1 MPANRLKWM
10 LVALVAVAAFSAAPA
25 WAQNSA
31 TPPAAEAESFFQL
44 VVRGAEAPGTVI
56 GVLSLI
62 SLTLIIQHFWT
73 IRRDTMVPA
82 DEVETI
88 RQMIERR
95 QFKEILDYLKG
106 RTSMFADVLTM
117 SLRHGRHGFDA
128 MHEAAEERSGAWSAR
143 LFRRVEYLNII
154 GNLGPLLGLLGTV
167 LGMIEAFSRM
177 KAQHGAY
184 KPEDLAGGIGLA
196 LVNTF
201 LGLIVAIV
209 SLAFFGIC
217 RNRVDAMTVTAHA
230 AVLDVLEYF
239 RPAPQQNPA
248 AVLNAPPVTPG
259 TGAAGYRPPPVA
271 SAPPIGAVPL
281 ATPQRGPVTG

>member
-1 MPANRLKWM
+1 MVFLIAAAAI
-10 LVALVAVAAFSAAPA
+10 ALSAAPLV
-25 WAQNSA
+25 AQN
-31 TPPAAEAESFFQL
+31 AAPDAAGRQTFFQL
-44 VVRGAEAPGTVI
+44 VWDGAEVPGTVI

-73 IRRDTMVPA
+73 IRRDTMIPA

-167 LGMIEAFSRM
+167 LGMIEAFTEM
-177 KAQHGAY
+177 KAAHGAY
-184 KPEDLAGGIGLA
+184 KPENLAGGIGLA

-201 LGLIVAIV
+201 LGLVVAIV

-217 RNRVDAMTVTAHA
+217 RNRVDAMTVAAHA

-259 TGAAGYRPPPVA
+259 TGAAINRSMPAA
-271 SAPPIGAVPL
+271 SPPIGGVPL
-281 ATPQRGPVTG
+281 TTPQR

>member
-1 MPANRLKWM
+1 MPTHRPRLTVF
-10 LVALVAVAAFSAAPA
+10 LIATAAIALYAMPVF
-25 WAQNSA
+25 AQNNPSE
-31 TPPAAEAESFFQL
+31 TPAAKQSFFDL
-44 VVRGAEAPGTVI
+44 VWHGAEVPGTVI
-56 GVLSLI
+56 GLLSLV

-73 IRRDTMVPA
+73 IRRDTMIPA
-82 DEVETI
+82 DEVETV
-88 RQMIERR
+88 RGMIERR

-167 LGMIEAFSRM
+167 LGMIEAFTEM
-177 KAQHGAY
+177 KAAHGAY
-184 KPEDLAGGIGLA
+184 KPENLAGGIGLA

-201 LGLIVAIV
+201 LGLVVAIV

-217 RNRVDAMTVTAHA
+217 RNRVDAMTVAAHA

-248 AVLNAPPVTPG
+248 SVLSTPTVTPA
-259 TGAAGYRPPPVA
+259 TGAPINRPMTPGPTL
-271 SAPPIGAVPL
+271 GGMPL
-281 ATPQRGPVTG
+281 TTPQR

>member
-1 MPANRLKWM
+1 MRKHRPYFLLLLTAAATIAVSST
-10 LVALVAVAAFSAAPA
+10 LVQ
-25 WAQNSA
+25 AQ
-31 TPPAAEAESFFQL
+31 PAAAEPASRGQSFFQL
-44 VVRGAEAPGTVI
+44 VVEGAQAPGAII
-56 GVLSLI
+56 GILSLV

-73 IRRDTMVPA
+73 IRRDTMIPA

-167 LGMIEAFSRM
+167 LGMIEAFTEM
-177 KAQHGAY
+177 KAAHGAY
-184 KPEDLAGGIGLA
+184 KPENLAGGIGLA

-201 LGLIVAIV
+201 LGLLVAIV

-217 RNRVDAMTVTAHA
+217 RNRVDALTVSAHA

-259 TGAAGYRPPPVA
+259 TGAPINRPMTPP
-271 SAPPIGAVPL
+271 APSIGGVPL
-281 ATPQRGPVTG
+281 TASNRGPVTG

>member
-1 MPANRLKWM
+1 MQSKRSTFT
-10 LVALVAVAAFSAAPA
+10 ALLIAVAALAISPA
-25 WAQNSA
+25 LAFAQN
-31 TPPAAEAESFFQL
+31 AAGAPKAPDGEQSFFQ
-44 VVRGAEAPGTVI
+44 VVIKGAEVPGAVI
-56 GVLSLI
+56 GLLSLV

-88 RQMIERR
+88 RGMIERR

-128 MHEAAEERSGAWSAR
+128 MHEAADERSGAWSAR

-167 LGMIEAFSRM
+167 LGMIEAFTQM
-177 KAQHGAY
+177 QAKHGAY
-184 KPEDLAGGIGLA
+184 TPADLAGGIGLA

-217 RNRVDAMTVTAHA
+217 RNRVDALTVTAHA

-239 RPAPQQNPA
+239 RPAPLQNPA
-248 AVLNAPPVTPG
+248 SVLNAPAPAPGPVSRPAPTTAN
-259 TGAAGYRPPPVA
+259 TGLGP
-271 SAPPIGAVPL
+271 VPL
-281 ATPQRGPVTG
+281 GTASPQR